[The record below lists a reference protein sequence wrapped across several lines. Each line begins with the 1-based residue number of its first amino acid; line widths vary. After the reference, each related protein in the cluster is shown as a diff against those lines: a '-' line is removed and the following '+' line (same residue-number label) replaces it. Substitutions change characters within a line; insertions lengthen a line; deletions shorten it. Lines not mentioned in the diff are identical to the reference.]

1 MSNRKKKDRVFAN
14 LLGLYVLLVFSVFLC
29 MYGIHDID
37 NAWNLKYMNVNYEE
51 NLIDCAVNQ
60 CYSADQVY
68 MKGLMEIEMGIFC
81 VFVTTLVLGYYS
93 ARR

>member
-1 MSNRKKKDRVFAN
+1 MSDRKRRDRVFMN
-14 LLGLYVLLVFSVFLC
+14 MLVLYVLLVFSVFLC
-29 MYGIHDID
+29 MYGIHEID

-68 MKGLMEIEMGIFC
+68 MNGQTKLELGIFC
-81 VFVTTLVLGYYS
+81 VFITSIILGYFS
-93 ARR
+93 HRR